1 VLKADSVGFYLANYL
16 QPDSANNYVVKTWEW
31 FDLLPLGKVD
41 SLVFTL
47 SSTDNG
53 SFGMNTPS
61 YFCMDDFTTYE
72 TFDTTTPP
80 TSVAA
85 NSAAVIKMYPNPA
98 TNRLY
103 IDVADNSASSIWI
116 SDLRGNIVTNV
127 AAAAQHN
134 EINISSLPAGVYLVQ
149 VNSNDKKAVMRFV
162 KQ

>member
-1 VLKADSVGFYLANYL
+1 
-16 QPDSANNYVVKTWEW
+16 
-31 FDLLPLGKVD
+31 
-41 SLVFTL
+41 
-47 SSTDNG
+47 
-53 SFGMNTPS
+53 
-61 YFCMDDFTTYE
+61 MDDFTTYE

-98 TNRLY
+98 TNSLY
-103 IDVADNSASSIWI
+103 IDVADNSANSIWI

-127 AAAAQHN
+127 AVAAQHN